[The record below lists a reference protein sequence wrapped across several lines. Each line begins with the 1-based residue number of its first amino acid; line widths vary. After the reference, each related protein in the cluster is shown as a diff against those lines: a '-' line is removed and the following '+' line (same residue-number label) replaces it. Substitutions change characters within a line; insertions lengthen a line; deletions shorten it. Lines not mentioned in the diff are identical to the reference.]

1 MALLSTL
8 HSKGAVERRKIYQ
21 INRVFQALIKV
32 SLSMD
37 LPLYELDYLSAPSA
51 PGGASLDWKGGLL
64 PSAVWTSIIKIIFLD
79 IIIIA
84 PFSPHHIFPSFT
96 ELWAC
101 LTGRDTV
108 NAQQGCP
115 ERFNHWKQ
123 SWSLIQDTHYNPLW
137 LDYTR
142 FLMCVC
148 IQCIQCV
155 CIRCRIGAGLWG
167 GMPFG
172 RYTCL
177 PKLIGS
183 TTTTIGSCS
192 LTWTIV
198 SADTILNTFYYAD
211 LT

>member
-1 MALLSTL
+1 MFFIHWT
-8 HSKGAVERRKIYQ
+8 
-21 INRVFQALIKV
+21 
-32 SLSMD
+32 SLSLD
-37 LPLYELDYLSAPSA
+37 LSPYMSWIT
-51 PGGASLDWKGGLL
+51 SLLLQLPEGLLLIEKGRLL

-79 IIIIA
+79 IIIA
-84 PFSPHHIFPSFT
+84 PFSHHHIFPSFT

-148 IQCIQCV
+148 IQCIQCIQCV